1 MSANLVE
8 QFRQRKPQ
16 RRPWDE
22 EKPEGRGVPLANAS
36 RFLQAVQDPQMAP
49 APPQPEQP
57 AYEPPTVPMAGKV
70 RAQPASGEEDA
81 NNSRFID
88 ALARANPDLSPP
100 SGYVGEGVPS
110 GAGELTQ
117 RPRWTSPLNQETEH
131 NLALQDQVEHPEK
144 AHGWKRWVIP
154 MAARAAQGIAAT
166 GSVGGGIGGAIEGLV
181 EGTVSPS
188 SANQITFAQ
197 KLAASNAHLG
207 QLQAQGEAAFKRAQ
221 EAATL
226 HKTVAETQ
234 RILNPLP
241 QTEVVKVKGQG
252 SFLVNK
258 QTGKQTKIDLPD
270 EVNPEEWEQAEANG
284 LLYWKNKR
292 TQETKPMT
300 YGGSQ
305 LRNDADVPVPYKPT
319 ADSPT
324 FMVRPAD
331 AVRGATD
338 IEGANI
344 NAGAKAGEYQMDAA
358 NANSQREWDAAKSQI
373 DRDNQVT
380 KDRYARAEV
389 DTKALR
395 DAITAAATKAA
406 LANNPPPHRAGDKI
420 YDAAPEDV
428 ARYKDEAKA
437 AVAKVHALAATV
449 RQNYPDLVGDDEL
462 SWPTVL
468 KAAPEPKAYPT
479 PPRVQARPAPA
490 KRTGGPV
497 STSAKPITA
506 DSTEA
511 EVRAEAKRRG
521 KDESAAVEKW
531 RKMKR

>member
-8 QFRQRKPQ
+8 QFRLRKPQ

-49 APPQPEQP
+49 APTVRTGYAPPNQGMDEVTWGVRGGTDTDLDATGIARKRNLERDIMTRNPLSVGEDIGPMTRFPDDNDISAGWPLRLNPQPDSQPAIRPRLANSQP
-57 AYEPPTVPMAGKV
+57 AYEPPTVPMTGKV
-70 RAQPASGEEDA
+70 RAQPMPGEEDA

-131 NLALQDQVEHPEK
+131 NLALQGQVEHPEK

-181 EGTVSPS
+181 EGTVSPP
-188 SANQITFAQ
+188 SANRIAFAQ

-300 YGGSQ
+300 YGGTQ

-324 FMVRPAD
+324 FMVKPGD

-344 NAGAKAGEYQMDAA
+344 AATAAGRKARVEADNA
-358 NANSQREWDAAKSQI
+358 NAQRNGMRWKSARIGQENQAAKE
-373 DRDNQVT
+373 
-380 KDRYARAEV
+380 RY
-389 DTKALR
+389 
-395 DAITAAATKAA
+395 AAATKDTWR
-406 LANNPPPHRAGDKI
+406 HC
-420 YDAAPEDV
+420 
-428 ARYKDEAKA
+428 
-437 AVAKVHALAATV
+437 
-449 RQNYPDLVGDDEL
+449 
-462 SWPTVL
+462 
-468 KAAPEPKAYPT
+468 
-479 PPRVQARPAPA
+479 ARPSRRA
-490 KRTGGPV
+490 
-497 STSAKPITA
+497 TS
-506 DSTEA
+506 S
-511 EVRAEAKRRG
+511 R
-521 KDESAAVEKW
+521 S
-531 RKMKR
+531 RK